1 MLAGSADHA
10 DGCGEQGS
18 SVEGRL
24 SEETAASAAAA
35 DCPVGEA
42 GPLRLRCDLWKEAE
56 NVG

>member
-1 MLAGSADHA
+1 MLAGSPDHA

-42 GPLRLRCDLWKEAE
+42 GPLRLRCDL
-56 NVG
+56 